1 MLKVNADDLWR
12 VGRFFHGHAA
22 LMARGIGRVA
32 GIFQLA
38 AFKARVHHVGVH
50 AVALGIA
57 RNGNAVLFSKGRKG
71 RARHE
76 VPFAPGGDNLDVG
89 RKGAD
94 GKFKT
99 HLIVALAGG
108 TMGHGIG
115 AFLAGDVHK
124 GLGDERAGNGG
135 SQQVAV
141 FVAGRATH
149 HGKHK
154 VLGHFF
160 AQIKHIGLGSAGFER
175 LFFHARKVF
184 GLAEVGGNG
193 NDLALVGLDEPFEDN
208 RSIKPARIGE
218 NDFFNILHVRSPL
231 VDSREKLL
239 RKKMCEARALCRP
252 LAAPTGR
259 IAAMLAW
266 RA

>member
-1 MLKVNADDLWR
+1 M
-12 VGRFFHGHAA
+12 
-22 LMARGIGRVA
+22 
-32 GIFQLA
+32 
-38 AFKARVHHVGVH
+38 
-50 AVALGIA
+50 
-57 RNGNAVLFSKGRKG
+57 LFSKSRKG

-76 VPFAPGGDNLDVG
+76 IPFAPGGDNLDVG
-89 RKGAD
+89 RKGAN

-99 HLIVALAGG
+99 HLIVALAGS
-108 TMGHGIG
+108 TVGHGIG

-124 GLGDERAGNGG
+124 GLGDERAGDGG

-141 FVAGRATH
+141 FVAGRAAH

-154 VLGHFF
+154 VFGHFF

-259 IAAMLAW
+259 KAAMQAW
-266 RA
+266 RARNGQGGAARKRVDSFGRRKNLTFIPAVE